1 MSESQIDDIISS
13 GRKTK
18 ELKIFEGRPSVGSFS
33 DTNELP
39 IDGMY
44 QFLINLR
51 NIIDSPITNS
61 EEFPGSLLKLQI
73 DNVQL
78 EDQIHDLLV
87 KYYIG
92 TYVNSTFRKPFTEKM
107 SNSIIVINKMNKYRR
122 Y

>member
-51 NIIDSPITNS
+51 NIIDLPITGS
-61 EEFPGSLLKLQI
+61 EEFPDSLLKLQI

-92 TYVNSTFRKPFTEKM
+92 TYVNSTFRKPFTEEV
-107 SNSIIVINKMNKYRR
+107 SNSIIVINKVNKYGR